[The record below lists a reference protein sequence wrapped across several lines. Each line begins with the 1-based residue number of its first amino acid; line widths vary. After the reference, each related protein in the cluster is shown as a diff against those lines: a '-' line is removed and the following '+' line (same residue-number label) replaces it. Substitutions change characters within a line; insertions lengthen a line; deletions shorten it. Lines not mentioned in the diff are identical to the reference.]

1 MATVVSARLINE
13 KPLYFHQMKGF
24 NPGMNASESV

>member
-1 MATVVSARLINE
+1 MANVVSAGLILE
-13 KPLYFHQMKGF
+13 KPLYFHWMKGF